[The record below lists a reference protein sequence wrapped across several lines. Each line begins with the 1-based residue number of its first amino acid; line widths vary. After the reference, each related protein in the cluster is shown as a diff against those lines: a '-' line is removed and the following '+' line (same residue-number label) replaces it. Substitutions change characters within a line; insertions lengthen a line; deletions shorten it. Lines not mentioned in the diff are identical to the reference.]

1 MLPKPCEYKAS
12 LPRIAG
18 GMSNQSL
25 LDEVARYKRQRLLF
39 E

>member
-1 MLPKPCEYKAS
+1 MVARRAS

-25 LDEVARYKRQRLLF
+25 LDEVARYKRQRSPF